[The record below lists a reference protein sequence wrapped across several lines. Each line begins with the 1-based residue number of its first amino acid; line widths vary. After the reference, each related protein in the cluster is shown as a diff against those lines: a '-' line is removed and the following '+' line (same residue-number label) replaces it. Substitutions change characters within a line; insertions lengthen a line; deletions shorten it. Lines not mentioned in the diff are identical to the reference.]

1 MASNWESEKEAMEWI
16 RDCVTRQRKLQAEIN
31 ELKDKLDKAVAE
43 ENRCKV
49 LVMRAAE
56 WERDSAQ
63 TYFAIASVEARKAQK
78 KYEEM
83 LQVATKLADE
93 IYANKWHAEYKL
105 EEVNEAYKVAQD
117 DLAIA
122 QSSL

>member
-16 RDCVTRQRKLQAEIN
+16 RDCVTKQRKLQAEIN

-49 LVMRAAE
+49 LVIRAAE

-122 QSSL
+122 QFSL

>member
-105 EEVNEAYKVAQD
+105 EEVNEAYKAAQD